1 MKIVR
6 RTWPLEK
13 EGELNRAKM
22 DLAEATGANGPAPFV
37 AGKTYQPGEVISH
50 SGRVYT
56 ANAVI
61 IAGETVTPGG
71 NAMETSIEEII
82 NLLNTKGE

>member
-1 MKIVR
+1 
-6 RTWPLEK
+6 
-13 EGELNRAKM
+13 M
-22 DLAEATGANGPAPFV
+22 DLAKATGANGPVPFV

-61 IAGETVTPGG
+61 IAGETITPGG
-71 NAMETSIEEII
+71 NATETSIEEIV
-82 NLLNTKGE
+82 NLLNKKEE